1 MATVAGGQ
9 VKLNNGQLVTPQQGG
24 WYDGQQYWG
33 GSLSSPGQI
42 NSQSNQQGAGQQVSN
57 GVIAQ
62 TNPANV
68 AYIQQQQ
75 QQAPQASGGGGFTG
89 SGLSSGGGGGAI
101 GTGSGIGFT
110 PAPTINLPEI
120 YNNLYKNSGIS
131 DIEKQLSGMTQG
143 YNDAVSKINDN
154 PFLSEATRV
163 GRLQKLSTDYENR
176 TLNTKND
183 IATKKADVEMQL
195 NLQTK
200 QFDINSQV
208 AKDELARFNMLLESG
223 ALEGTSGEDIANIT
237 RATGLSSSMIQSA
250 VDANRAKNTSTS
262 TIQFDDGTNQGFAII
277 NDKTG
282 EIINRQVV
290 SQSKPSAAEEKAA
303 LGGGGGGSSS
313 GNRNSKV
320 VQLLGSRANSYG
332 DVSYQDWRQILAAYI
347 ADGGTKA
354 QFEANF
360 SNYADTN
367 RGDFLSAYGFENPQK
382 PAKTT
387 TSKTTNTKPL
397 F

>member
-1 MATVAGGQ
+1 MPNIDGVN
-9 VKLNNGQLVTPQQGG
+9 VPNNPQNGA
-24 WYDGQQYWG
+24 WYSGRQYWDG
-33 GSLSSPGQI
+33 TLSSPGQI
-42 NSQSNQQGAGQQVSN
+42 NSKSPQQGAGQQVSN
-57 GVIAQ
+57 QVIAQ

-75 QQAPQASGGGGFTG
+75 QQAPQATAGGGFGG
-89 SGLSSGGGGGAI
+89 SGSPTSGGGGAI

-110 PAPTINLPEI
+110 PAPTIDLPTI
-120 YNNLYKNSGIS
+120 YNNLYKSSGIS
-131 DIEKQLSGMTQG
+131 DIEKQLSGMTQS

-250 VDANRAKNTSTS
+250 VNANRAKNTSTS
-262 TIQFDDGTNQGFAII
+262 TIQFDDGTNQGFAVI

-282 EIINRQVV
+282 EIINTQIVA
-290 SQSKPSAAEEKAA
+290 QSKPSAAEEKAA
-303 LGGGGGGSSS
+303 LGGGGGSSS
-313 GNRNSKV
+313 GSRNSKV
-320 VQLLGSRANSYG
+320 VQLLSSRANSYG

-367 RGDFLSAYGFENPQK
+367 RGDFLSAYGFENPNK
-382 PAKTT
+382 AKATT
-387 TSKTTNTKPL
+387 AKASTSSRTP
-397 F
+397 